1 MPIYKDKERDTWFCK
16 FNYKDWRDETKTKL
30 KRGFRTKK
38 EAQEWEREFLQVQQ
52 ADMDMEFSKFVDVYF
67 TDKAPRL
74 KERTIETKRIMLD
87 TRIIPYFGKLRMN
100 AIKPADIMKWQNDM
114 MDQDYKPTYLRML
127 QNQVTAVFNH
137 AERFYGLK
145 DNPCKKIDKM
155 GKANARELNFW
166 TKEEYDRFIQNFD
179 EKEEMYRLMYQMLFW
194 LGCRVGELLAIC
206 YGDINFKEKTVS
218 ITKTYYRRNKTDYIT
233 APKTESSNRIVTMPD
248 FLVEELKAYT
258 DKMYELKAEERI
270 FMVTD
275 RAVQKK
281 MKQKAD
287 KLNLKHI
294 RVHDLRHL
302 HIAFLIEK
310 GTQPLII
317 SKRVGHDSVT
327 TTMNIYGHLYPD
339 KQRQLADMLNEEA
352 TGEMQNSVVDMGAE
366 VRFRKTG
373 GW

>member
-1 MPIYKDKERDTWFCK
+1 MPVYKDKERDTWFCK

-114 MDQDYKPTYLRML
+114 MDQGYKPTYLRML

-294 RVHDLRHL
+294 RVHDLRHS

-352 TGEMQNSVVDMGAE
+352 TGEMQNNVVDMGAE
-366 VRFRKTG
+366 VRFRKIG

>member
-294 RVHDLRHL
+294 RVHDLRHS

>member
-258 DKMYELKAEERI
+258 DKIYELKAEERI

>member
-1 MPIYKDKERDTWFCK
+1 MPVYKDKERDTWFCK

-155 GKANARELNFW
+155 GKANAMELNFW

-294 RVHDLRHL
+294 RVHDLRHS

>member
-1 MPIYKDKERDTWFCK
+1 MPVYKDKERDTWFCK

-114 MDQDYKPTYLRML
+114 MDQGYKPTYLRML

-248 FLVEELKAYT
+248 FLVEELKVYT

-294 RVHDLRHL
+294 RVHDLRHS

-352 TGEMQNSVVDMGAE
+352 TGEMQNNVVDMGAE

>member
-114 MDQDYKPTYLRML
+114 MDQGYKPTYLRML

>member
-1 MPIYKDKERDTWFCK
+1 MPVYKDKERDTQFCK

-114 MDQDYKPTYLRML
+114 MDQGYKPTYLRML

-145 DNPCKKIDKM
+145 ENPCKKIDKM
-155 GKANARELNFW
+155 GKAKAKELNFW
-166 TKEEYDRFIQNFD
+166 TKEEYDRSIQSFD

-206 YGDINFKEKTVS
+206 YGDISFKEKTVS
-218 ITKTYYRRNKTDYIT
+218 ITKTYYRSNKTDYIT

-270 FMVTD
+270 FMITD

-294 RVHDLRHL
+294 RVHDLRHS

-310 GTQPLII
+310 GTHPLII

-339 KQRQLADMLNEEA
+339 KQRQLADMLNAEA
-352 TGEMQNSVVDMGAE
+352 TGKMQNNVVDMGIEA
-366 VRFRKTG
+366 RYRKAG

>member
-1 MPIYKDKERDTWFCK
+1 MPAYKDKERDTWFCK

-114 MDQDYKPTYLRML
+114 MDQGYKPTYLRML

-137 AERFYGLK
+137 AEQFYGLK

-166 TKEEYDRFIQNFD
+166 TKEEYDRFIQSFD
-179 EKEEMYRLMYQMLFW
+179 EEEEMYRLMYQMLFW
-194 LGCRVGELLAIC
+194 LGCRGGELLAIC

-275 RAVQKK
+275 RVVQKK

-294 RVHDLRHL
+294 RVHDLRHS
-302 HIAFLIEK
+302 HIAFLIERE
-310 GTQPLII
+310 TQPLII

-339 KQRQLADMLNEEA
+339 KQRQLADMLNAEA
-352 TGEMQNSVVDMGAE
+352 TGEMQNNVVDMGAE
-366 VRFRKTG
+366 VRFWKSG

>member
-1 MPIYKDKERDTWFCK
+1 MPVYKDKERDTWFCK

-114 MDQDYKPTYLRML
+114 MDQGYKPTYLRML

-294 RVHDLRHL
+294 RVHDLRHS

-352 TGEMQNSVVDMGAE
+352 TGEMQNSVVDIGAE

>member
-1 MPIYKDKERDTWFCK
+1 MPVYKDKERDTWFCK
-16 FNYKDWRDETKTKL
+16 YNYKDWRDETKTKL

-114 MDQDYKPTYLRML
+114 MDQGYKPTYLRML

-155 GKANARELNFW
+155 GNANAKELNFW
-166 TKEEYDRFIQNFD
+166 TKGEYDRFIQSFD

-194 LGCRVGELLAIC
+194 LGCWVGELLAIC

-270 FMVTD
+270 FIVTD

-294 RVHDLRHL
+294 RVHDLRHS

-339 KQRQLADMLNEEA
+339 KQRQLADMLNAEA
-352 TGEMQNSVVDMGAE
+352 TGEMLNNVVDMGAE
-366 VRFRKTG
+366 VRFRKAG

>member
-1 MPIYKDKERDTWFCK
+1 MPVYKDKERDTWFCK

-114 MDQDYKPTYLRML
+114 MDQGYKPTYLRML

-155 GKANARELNFW
+155 GKANAMELNFW

-248 FLVEELKAYT
+248 FLAEELKAYT

-294 RVHDLRHL
+294 RVHDLRHS

>member
-1 MPIYKDKERDTWFCK
+1 MPVYKDKERDTWFCK

-114 MDQDYKPTYLRML
+114 MDQGYKPTYLRML

>member
-114 MDQDYKPTYLRML
+114 MNQDYKPTYLRML

-155 GKANARELNFW
+155 GKANAKELNFW
-166 TKEEYDRFIQNFD
+166 TKEEYDRFIQSFD

-294 RVHDLRHL
+294 RVHDLRHS

>member
-1 MPIYKDKERDTWFCK
+1 MPVYKDKERDTWFCK
-16 FNYKDWRDETKTKL
+16 FNYKDWRGETKTKL

-52 ADMDMEFSKFVDVYF
+52 TDMDMEFSKFADVYF
-67 TDKAPRL
+67 TDKAARL

-114 MDQDYKPTYLRML
+114 MDQGYKPTYLRML

-137 AERFYGLK
+137 AERFYGLRE
-145 DNPCKKIDKM
+145 NPCKKIDKM
-155 GKANARELNFW
+155 GKANAKELNFW
-166 TKEEYDRFIQNFD
+166 TKEEYDRFIQSFD
-179 EKEEMYRLMYQMLFW
+179 KKEEMYRLMYQMLFW
-194 LGCRVGELLAIC
+194 LGCRGGELLAIC

-294 RVHDLRHL
+294 RVHDLRHS

-327 TTMNIYGHLYPD
+327 TTMNIHGHLYPD
-339 KQRQLADMLNEEA
+339 KQRQLADMLNAEA
-352 TGEMQNSVVDMGAE
+352 TGEMQNNVVDMGAE
-366 VRFRKTG
+366 VRFRKAG

>member
-1 MPIYKDKERDTWFCK
+1 MPVYKDKERYTWFCK
-16 FNYKDWRDETKTKL
+16 FNYKDWRGETKTKL

-38 EAQEWEREFLQVQQ
+38 EAQKWEREFLQVQQ
-52 ADMDMEFSKFVDVYF
+52 TDMDMEFSKFVDVYF

-114 MDQDYKPTYLRML
+114 MDQGYKPTYLRML

-145 DNPCKKIDKM
+145 ENPCKKIDKM
-155 GKANARELNFW
+155 GKANAKELNFW
-166 TKEEYDRFIQNFD
+166 TKEEYDRFIQSFD

-206 YGDINFKEKTVS
+206 YGDISFEEKMVS

-294 RVHDLRHL
+294 RVHDLRHS

-339 KQRQLADMLNEEA
+339 KQRQLADMLNAEA
-352 TGEMQNSVVDMGAE
+352 TGEMQNNVVDMGAE
-366 VRFRKTG
+366 VRFRKAG

>member
-1 MPIYKDKERDTWFCK
+1 MPVYKDKERDTWFCK

-114 MDQDYKPTYLRML
+114 MDQGYKPTYLRML

-258 DKMYELKAEERI
+258 DKRYELKAEERI

-294 RVHDLRHL
+294 RVHDLRHS

-339 KQRQLADMLNEEA
+339 KQKQLADMLNAEA
-352 TGEMQNSVVDMGAE
+352 TGEMQNNVVDMGAE

>member
-1 MPIYKDKERDTWFCK
+1 
-16 FNYKDWRDETKTKL
+16 
-30 KRGFRTKK
+30 
-38 EAQEWEREFLQVQQ
+38 
-52 ADMDMEFSKFVDVYF
+52 
-67 TDKAPRL
+67 
-74 KERTIETKRIMLD
+74 
-87 TRIIPYFGKLRMN
+87 
-100 AIKPADIMKWQNDM
+100 
-114 MDQDYKPTYLRML
+114 ML

-155 GKANARELNFW
+155 GKANAKELNFW
-166 TKEEYDRFIQNFD
+166 TKEEYDRFIQSFD

-194 LGCRVGELLAIC
+194 LGCRVGELLATC
-206 YGDINFKEKTVS
+206 YGDVNFKEKTVS

-233 APKTESSNRIVTMPD
+233 APKTESSNRIITIPD

-294 RVHDLRHL
+294 RVHDLRHS

-339 KQRQLADMLNEEA
+339 KQKQLADMLNAEA
-352 TGEMQNSVVDMGAE
+352 TGEMQNNMIDMGAE
-366 VRFRKTG
+366 VRFRKSG

>member
-1 MPIYKDKERDTWFCK
+1 MPVYKDKERDTWFCK
-16 FNYKDWRDETKTKL
+16 FNYKDWRDETKSKL

-67 TDKAPRL
+67 MDKAPRL

-114 MDQDYKPTYLRML
+114 MDQGYKPTYLRML

-166 TKEEYDRFIQNFD
+166 TKGEYDRFIQSFD

-270 FMVTD
+270 FIVMD

-294 RVHDLRHL
+294 RVHDLRHS

-339 KQRQLADMLNEEA
+339 KQRQLADMLNAEA
-352 TGEMQNSVVDMGAE
+352 TGEMQNNVVDMGAE
-366 VRFRKTG
+366 VRFRKAG

>member
-1 MPIYKDKERDTWFCK
+1 MPVYKDKERGTWFCK

-114 MDQDYKPTYLRML
+114 MDQGYKPTYLRML

-145 DNPCKKIDKM
+145 DNPCKKIDKI
-155 GKANARELNFW
+155 GKANAKELNFW
-166 TKEEYDRFIQNFD
+166 TKEEYDRFIQSFD

-233 APKTESSNRIVTMPD
+233 APKTESSNRIITIPD

-258 DKMYELKAEERI
+258 DRMYELKAEERI

-294 RVHDLRHL
+294 RVHDLRHS

-339 KQRQLADMLNEEA
+339 KQKQLADMLNAEA
-352 TGEMQNSVVDMGAE
+352 TGEMQNNVVDMGAE
-366 VRFRKTG
+366 VRFRKSG

>member
-114 MDQDYKPTYLRML
+114 MDQGYKPTYLRML

-248 FLVEELKAYT
+248 FLAEELKAYT

-294 RVHDLRHL
+294 RVHDLRHS

>member
-1 MPIYKDKERDTWFCK
+1 MPVYKDKERDTWFCK

-114 MDQDYKPTYLRML
+114 MDQGYKPTYLRML

-233 APKTESSNRIVTMPD
+233 APKTESSNRIVTMPN
-248 FLVEELKAYT
+248 FLVEELKVYT

-294 RVHDLRHL
+294 RVHDLRHS

-352 TGEMQNSVVDMGAE
+352 TGEMQNNVVDMGAE

>member
-100 AIKPADIMKWQNDM
+100 GIKPADIMKWQNDM